1 MSSYLSSL
9 TTHYSTLRRLLP
21 NSLSEDTDLHINS
34 ESDSHVSRV
43 LRAYYT
49 EKGRPFPA
57 WLGPDPNAPSKAPV
71 PALVNPST
79 TGAGSF
85 RAGRGVLGANGRAG
99 GGGLGDLFADTSSQG
114 SNKDAEP
121 LSLRQRRPGIR
132 SPGFKGGSSD
142 SIPYP
147 QKVAQPPAAQHN
159 YSGSTS
165 STRNT
170 PTSLQP
176 YIRPLPSQREGSY
189 QSRLGSGAASSTSSI
204 PSTAST
210 ASLGKESSVQER
222 LKARLGGGSRG
233 TSPVFGGSNT
243 TPPPSSSSSSG
254 VKDYDPY
261 SSSNYNLNSGGG
273 SFNPYEDSGSSSTK
287 NPHASVSDDR
297 LPYGSNS
304 SNKAGNSR
312 APYMAAT
319 SPWVSGEDTYG
330 AGNYGGNRGGGYGGA
345 GTASSDYTGGTAS
358 SFLSGRR
365 GPGLPSSPRRKG

>member
-9 TTHYSTLRRLLP
+9 TTHYSNLRRLLP
-21 NSLSEDTDLHINS
+21 NSLSEDTDLHVNS

-57 WLGPDPNAPSKAPV
+57 WLGPDPNAPSKASI
-71 PALVNPST
+71 PALVNSST
-79 TGAGSF
+79 TGAGSL
-85 RAGRGVLGANGRAG
+85 RAGRGALGANGGAG
-99 GGGLGDLFADTSSQG
+99 GGGLGDLFADTSAQG
-114 SNKDAEP
+114 NNKDAEP

-147 QKVAQPPAAQHN
+147 QRVAQHN
-159 YSGSTS
+159 YSSSIS

-170 PTSLQP
+170 PTSPQP
-176 YIRPLPSQREGSY
+176 NIRPLPSQREGSY
-189 QSRLGSGAASSTSSI
+189 QSRLGSGAASSTSTSSI
-204 PSTAST
+204 QSTTST
-210 ASLGKESSVQER
+210 TSLGKESSVQER

-243 TPPPSSSSSSG
+243 SPPPSSSTSG
-254 VKDYDPY
+254 VNDYDPY
-261 SSSNYNLNSGGG
+261 STSNYNLNSSGG
-273 SFNPYEDSGSSSTK
+273 SFNPYEDSGSSSRK
-287 NPHASVSDDR
+287 NPYASVSDDR
-297 LPYGSNS
+297 LPYASNS
-304 SNKAGNSR
+304 SNKAGNPK

-330 AGNYGGNRGGGYGGA
+330 ARNNGGNRGGGYSGA

-358 SFLSGRR
+358 SFLPGRR
-365 GPGLPSSPRRKG
+365 GPGLPSSPRRK

>member
-21 NSLSEDTDLHINS
+21 NSLSEDSDLHVNS

-49 EKGRPFPA
+49 EKGRPYPT

-71 PALVNPST
+71 PALVNTST
-79 TGAGSF
+79 TGAGSL
-85 RAGRGVLGANGRAG
+85 RAGRGTLGPSGGAG
-99 GGGLGDLFADTSSQG
+99 GGGLGDLFADTSSLG
-114 SNKDAEP
+114 SSKDAEP
-121 LSLRQRRPGIR
+121 LSLRQRRPGVR

-147 QKVAQPPAAQHN
+147 QRVAQPPTSQHS
-159 YSGSTS
+159 YSNSTS

-170 PTSLQP
+170 STSLEP
-176 YIRPLPSQREGSY
+176 NIRPLPSQREGSY
-189 QSRLGSGAASSTSSI
+189 QSRLGSATASSTGSV

-210 ASLGKESSVQER
+210 TSLGKESSMQER

-233 TSPVFGGSNT
+233 SSPVFAGSNT
-243 TPPPSSSSSSG
+243 PPPPSSSGSG
-254 VKDYDPY
+254 VGDYDPY
-261 SSSNYNLNSGGG
+261 STTNYNLNSSGG
-273 SFNPYEDSGSSSTK
+273 SFNPYEDSGSSSRK
-287 NPHASVSDDR
+287 NPYASVSDDR
-297 LPYGSNS
+297 LPYSSNS
-304 SNKAGNSR
+304 SNKVGSSR

-330 AGNYGGNRGGGYGGA
+330 AGDNGGRRSGGYGGA
-345 GTASSDYTGGTAS
+345 GAASSDYTGGTAN
-358 SFLSGRR
+358 SFLPGRR
-365 GPGLPSSPRRKG
+365 GPGLPSSPRRK